1 MTQIEIDAK
10 VPLCTIY
17 LEAPD
22 GWQVDIVHSTFV
34 PAVGDL
40 VEVAKQE
47 QAADSWSRPR
57 TTRTTYS
64 VDRRVWDLNDPDEPT
79 VTLTVAELGHQPDRH

>member
-17 LEAPD
+17 LD
-22 GWQVDIVHSTFV
+22 GPGGQTVDVVYSTFV

-47 QAADSWSRPR
+47 QAGDSWSRPR

-64 VDRRVWDLNDPDEPT
+64 VDRRVWDLNDADEPT
-79 VTLTVAELGHQPDRH
+79 VTLAVSELEHQPDRR